1 MKIDRSGRN
10 SGTRKLSICQKQYVK
25 TILEQHGMSNCNP
38 ARTPMA
44 TNIQLPVLTVPEVD
58 IAKYQRCIGSLM
70 YQMVC
75 TRPDIAFA
83 VGVLSCH
90 VASPGHIHM
99 QAIKR
104 VFCYL
109 RGTSKY
115 RLEFQTDDTNDA
127 PPIAYVDSDWARDRI
142 DRKSILGYML
152 LFDGGVISWGS
163 KKQSSVSLSTVEA
176 EFIAALTAVKE
187 VLWHQALLDSLG
199 MTQSDPT
206 QVLIN
211 NQGALELIKSG

>member
-1 MKIDRSGRN
+1 
-10 SGTRKLSICQKQYVK
+10 
-25 TILEQHGMSNCNP
+25 
-38 ARTPMA
+38 
-44 TNIQLPVLTVPEVD
+44 
-58 IAKYQRCIGSLM
+58 
-70 YQMVC
+70 
-75 TRPDIAFA
+75 
-83 VGVLSCH
+83 
-90 VASPGHIHM
+90 
-99 QAIKR
+99 
-104 VFCYL
+104 
-109 RGTSKY
+109 
-115 RLEFQTDDTNDA
+115 
-127 PPIAYVDSDWARDRI
+127 
-142 DRKSILGYML
+142 ML